1 MDHKNI
7 LKITIAKHSG
17 FCFGV
22 KRAYDLACA
31 GSRSRGKVYILGKL
45 VHNDDV
51 CRDLRKKRIKE
62 IKSLNEAKEGT
73 IIFTAHGVGP
83 RLYEKV
89 IKKGL
94 KIIDT
99 TCPKVVKA
107 QRLAKNYAKK
117 GYQVI
122 VFGDEKH
129 EEVKGIW
136 EWSGDKVKIIGSLKE
151 AKKLKLEKKK
161 KYCLISQTTQNVEE
175 FKRIKDYLSKASANF
190 VYFNTICDS
199 TDSRQNETRKLAEK
213 NDAVIVVGGRDS
225 ANSRRLYEIA
235 KSINLKTYFIENARQ
250 LKKNWFSDIKKL
262 AITAGASTPEWAI
275 SKVIDK
281 IGKID

>member
-1 MDHKNI
+1 M
-7 LKITIAKHSG
+7 KITIAKHSG

-199 TDSRQNETRKLAEK
+199 TDNRQNETRKLAKK

>member
-1 MDHKNI
+1 

-31 GSRSRGKVYILGKL
+31 SSRSRGKVYILGKL

>member
-1 MDHKNI
+1 

-213 NDAVIVVGGRDS
+213 NDAVIIVGGRDS

>member
-1 MDHKNI
+1 

-94 KIIDT
+94 KITDT

>member
-1 MDHKNI
+1 

-199 TDSRQNETRKLAEK
+199 TDNRQNETRKLAKK

>member
-1 MDHKNI
+1 M
-7 LKITIAKHSG
+7 KITIAKHSG

-31 GSRSRGKVYILGKL
+31 GSRSCGKVYILGKL

-213 NDAVIVVGGRDS
+213 NDAVIIVGGRDS